1 MPIRKLTRNFQ
12 LTIPAEIR
20 KSLGLDIGDYV
31 EIEKEDDKIVLK
43 KVKNERK
50 TIKLG
55 KDLDV
60 EQIEEEIEMGME
72 ECQL

>member
-1 MPIRKLTRNFQ
+1 MPIRKLTRNYQ

-20 KSLGLDIGDYV
+20 KALGLDIGDYV

-43 KVKNERK
+43 KIKKERK
-50 TIKLG
+50 TVRLG

-60 EQIEEEIEMGME
+60 EQIEEEIEKGIE
-72 ECQL
+72 ECQ

>member
-20 KSLGLDIGDYV
+20 RSLGLDIGDYV

-43 KVKNERK
+43 KVKKERK

-60 EQIEEEIEMGME
+60 EQIEEEIEKGME

>member
-20 KSLGLDIGDYV
+20 KSLDLDIGDYV

-43 KVKNERK
+43 KVKKERK

>member
-20 KSLGLDIGDYV
+20 KSLDLDIGDYV

-43 KVKNERK
+43 KVKKERK

-60 EQIEEEIEMGME
+60 EQIEEEIEKGME